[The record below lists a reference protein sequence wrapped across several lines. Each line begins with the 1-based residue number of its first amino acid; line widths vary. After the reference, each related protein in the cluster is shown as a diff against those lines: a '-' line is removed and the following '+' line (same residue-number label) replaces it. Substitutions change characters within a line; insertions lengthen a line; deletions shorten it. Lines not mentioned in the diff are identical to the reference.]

1 MRCRSPRSGSRLTL
15 GQLAPQPQL
24 PPQQPPPPP
33 PLAPTSGEASDP
45 EPAWTATRLMSGMLA
60 RLSQLGQTAATS
72 RSAIGRSNSNTA
84 EQSLQRYSYR
94 GIATSV
100 RTIRT
105 I

>member
-24 PPQQPPPPP
+24 PPQQPPPPLTP
-33 PLAPTSGEASDP
+33 GESSDP

-72 RSAIGRSNSNTA
+72 RSVIGRSNSNTA

-94 GIATSV
+94 GIGTSV
-100 RTIRT
+100 RTITT

>member
-1 MRCRSPRSGSRLTL
+1 MRGRSPESGSGLTL
-15 GQLAPQPQL
+15 GQLAPHPQL

-33 PLAPTSGEASDP
+33 LTPGESSDP

-72 RSAIGRSNSNTA
+72 RSAIGRSSSNTA

-100 RTIRT
+100 RTITT